1 MTDEQWIRTKQNC
14 APDEVEQEE
23 TIENK
28 ENIEQKEPIDNIK
41 PNNFII
47 ILVFLTVLFISV
59 ISIGVI
65 KYKEGFTQNTYTITV
80 GDTGGPK

>member
-23 TIENK
+23 
-28 ENIEQKEPIDNIK
+28 NIEQKELMDNIK
-41 PNNFII
+41 SNNFII
-47 ILVFLTVLFISV
+47 ILVFLIVLFISV
-59 ISIGVI
+59 ISIGI
-65 KYKEGFTQNTYTITV
+65 MKYKEGFNQYNNTIIV

>member
-23 TIENK
+23 
-28 ENIEQKEPIDNIK
+28 NIEQKEPTDNIK
-41 PNNFII
+41 SNNFII
-47 ILVFLTVLFISV
+47 ILVFLIMLLISV

-65 KYKEGFTQNTYTITV
+65 KYKEGFDQNTYTIIV